1 MTTKMFSLSCV
12 CMYVSLKK
20 YDIIGQLL
28 LQLSM
33 FYLTMYTI
41 YILFTS
47 ILSYLT
53 MSHRLETGNIALFR
67 FIYCFI

>member
-41 YILFTS
+41 YIYIIHLYPQLPDNVS
-47 ILSYLT
+47 
-53 MSHRLETGNIALFR
+53 
-67 FIYCFI
+67 